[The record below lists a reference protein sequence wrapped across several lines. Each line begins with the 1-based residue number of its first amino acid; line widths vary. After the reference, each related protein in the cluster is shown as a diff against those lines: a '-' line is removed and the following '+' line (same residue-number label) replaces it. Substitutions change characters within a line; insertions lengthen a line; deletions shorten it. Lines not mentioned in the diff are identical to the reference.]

1 MMLQRMNWSAQEPFD
16 ESLIFSLSKLSF
28 CGFECMI
35 GNFIGV

>member
-28 CGFECMI
+28 CGFE
-35 GNFIGV
+35 